1 MSQLITR
8 SGLPVRIMMVEDN
21 EGDVLLTR
29 EALQD
34 AEIVNELL
42 LFKDGEA
49 AIRFLREAATTATP
63 QLPGLILMDINMP
76 RLSGHEVM
84 SAMLQDPVLSGIPV
98 FLFTSSEAPSDI
110 QRSIDNR
117 ATGYLVKPLDMQKF
131 RQAVLSTPG
140 LAFTEKTD

>member
-1 MSQLITR
+1 MSQMITR
-8 SGLPVRIMMVEDN
+8 SGLPVHIMMVEDN

-29 EALQD
+29 EALHD
-34 AEIVNELL
+34 AEIVNELF

-49 AIRFLREAATTATP
+49 AIRFLREAAAAASP

-84 SAMLQDPVLSGIPV
+84 FAMRQDPVLSEIPV

-110 QRSIDNR
+110 ERSKDNR

-131 RQAVLSTPG
+131 RQAVLSTPC